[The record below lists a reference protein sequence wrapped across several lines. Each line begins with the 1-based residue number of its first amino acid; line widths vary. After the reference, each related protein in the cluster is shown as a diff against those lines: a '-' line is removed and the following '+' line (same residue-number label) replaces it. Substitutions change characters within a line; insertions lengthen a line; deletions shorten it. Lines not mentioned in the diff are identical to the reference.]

1 MFLWGGLKATDIV
14 RAAHALADIVE
25 ERRVAQVQE
34 QAVPTDPPTAG
45 NSTRPHRPSPAKG
58 APTALHNTVESR
70 SRS

>member
-25 ERRVAQVQE
+25 ERRVAKVQE
-34 QAVPTDPPTAG
+34 QAAPTAG
-45 NSTRPHRPSPAKG
+45 NSTRQHRPSPAKE
-58 APTALHNTVESR
+58 APTALHNTVQSR